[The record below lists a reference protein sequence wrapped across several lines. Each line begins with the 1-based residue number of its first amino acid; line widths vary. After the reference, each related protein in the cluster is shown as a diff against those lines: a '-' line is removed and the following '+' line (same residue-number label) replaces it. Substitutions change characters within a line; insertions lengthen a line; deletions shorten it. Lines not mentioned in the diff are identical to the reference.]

1 MSFSGEELDE
11 FKAESLELL
20 ENAEK
25 QLLSIDS
32 GGDFRAAFDATFRC
46 FHNLKGA
53 AGMMDLENLQVH
65 THKLEELLMSFKEA
79 TSMPKPYVTLFLR
92 GIDAS
97 RILIDGGVVDFSY
110 DVEGDGAASTKPPA
124 TRDTQVPKAPAIRT
138 PELSAEAI
146 DEFLS
151 ECEEIVERVSANLQ
165 AMEAGGET
173 GLAVKSR
180 TDDIYRDIH
189 SMKGSA
195 FLYAYKKL
203 GDLTHAMESSLEK
216 IRHETHLPSKEL
228 LNALFRSLEIIDQY
242 IQLVRSKTDRSTLD
256 LLIPN
261 MENVLNICAV
271 NLPLNFSGT
280 GSIAKPPVSAPIAL
294 QAPMTPQLATTSSM
308 RDAEL
313 YETTKMSDENFSL
326 PSTKDIHQPI
336 VNKESEGATSVRVPI
351 SLLDN
356 LMTLMGEMVL
366 VRNQVIQ
373 FANKSDDLEFSS
385 MSKRLN
391 VVTSE
396 IHEEMMKTRMQPIG
410 NVLTKFNR
418 VVRDLSQDLGKQI
431 NLHLHGTET
440 ELDKSL
446 LEAIKDPLTHIVRN
460 SCDHGIETPEA
471 RRKSGKTEVGNITIR
486 AYHEGGQVIIEIQ
499 DDGKGLHRDA
509 ILQKALEK
517 GLITQAEVPTLTEKQ
532 VFNLI
537 FEAGFSTAAKITNVS
552 GRGVG
557 MDVVRTNIERI
568 GGTVELASAA
578 GSGTKTKIKIPLTL
592 AIIPALIVNSGNG
605 TYAIP
610 QVRLEELVRVEQ
622 SSATHRVEIVHGVP
636 VFRLRG
642 NILPLVDLNA
652 VLTRENRTDYRDGTL
667 NIAVLNADQF
677 SFGLIIDRIQ
687 DTADI
692 VVKPLNRLIKS
703 LQIYS
708 GATVLGDGAVALILD
723 IPGIAKVAR
732 LETAAARAIET
743 SEDLAEKAKA
753 SSEVQDYLIVRLNSP
768 TKHGIVLGFVHR
780 LEEFRRSEIE
790 YSGRLPV
797 VRYRDVILPLISA
810 NEHLGYPPGDSS
822 STFVSVVV
830 IKKKDAL
837 YGLMVDEIMDTL
849 STAADLDSKINA
861 HSGIFGCLNTPQE
874 LIVVIDPFDVIERQ
888 YPNSKQQELYP
899 APSLASG
906 PEAQPVDGQFPKI
919 PATILLAEDT
929 AFFRK
934 AIKAV
939 LEKTGYKVVC
949 ANDGQEAMDL
959 LADPRNTFDLIVSDI
974 EMPRLN
980 GFQLAEAIRK
990 HHTHG
995 KLPMLAVSSRADIH
1009 SMEAGLKAGYDRYLE
1024 KLKPTILLSAVSEL
1038 ITKARKAA

>member
-53 AGMMDLENLQVH
+53 AGMMDLEKLQHH

-97 RILIDGGVVDFSY
+97 RVLIDGGSVEFSY
-110 DVEGDGAASTKPPA
+110 EVEAESQPA
-124 TRDTQVPKAPAIRT
+124 RLPLEQPHPAKAQVAKARQPD
-138 PELSAEAI
+138 LSAEAV

-165 AMEAGGET
+165 TIEGG
-173 GLAVKSR
+173 GGIKSR

-195 FLYAYKKL
+195 YLYSYKKL

-216 IRHETHLPSKEL
+216 IRQETHLPSKEL

-242 IQLVRSKTDRSTLD
+242 ITLVRSQTDRSTLD

-261 MENVLNICAV
+261 LENVLNLCAA
-271 NLPLNFSGT
+271 NLPLNFADTSKT
-280 GSIAKPPVSAPIAL
+280 GASVTLPSPAPVREIQPSEPP
-294 QAPMTPQLATTSSM
+294 
-308 RDAEL
+308 
-313 YETTKMSDENFSL
+313 KMSDDLPNL
-326 PSTKDIHQPI
+326 PSSKEIQQAITG
-336 VNKESEGATSVRVPI
+336 KESEGATSIRVPI
-351 SLLDN
+351 SVLDN

-373 FANKSDDLEFSS
+373 FSNKSDDLEFSS

-410 NVLTKFNR
+410 NVLSKFNR

-471 RRKSGKTEVGNITIR
+471 RRKSGKTEVGNITIKS
-486 AYHEGGQVIIEIQ
+486 YHEGGQVIIEIQ
-499 DDGKGLHRDA
+499 DDGKGLHRNV

-517 GLITQAEVPTLTEKQ
+517 GLITQAEVPNLTEKQ

-537 FEAGFSTAAKITNVS
+537 FEPGFSTAAKITNVS

-568 GGTVELASAA
+568 GGTVELSSTA
-578 GSGTKTKIKIPLTL
+578 GAGTKTRFKIPLTL
-592 AIIPALIVNSGNG
+592 AIIPALIVNSGSG

-622 SSATHRVEIVHGVP
+622 SSTTHRVEIVHGVP

-642 NILPLVDLNA
+642 NILPLVDLNS
-652 VLTRENRTDYRDGTL
+652 VLTRENKTDYRDGTL

-732 LETAAARAIET
+732 LETAAARAIEST
-743 SEDLAEKAKA
+743 EDLAEKNKA
-753 SSEVQDYLIVRLNSP
+753 SLEVQDYLIVRLNSP

-780 LEEFRRSEIE
+780 LEEFSRSDIE

-810 NEHLGYPPGDSS
+810 NEHLGYPEGDKTSP
-822 STFVSVVV
+822 FVSVVV
-830 IKKKDAL
+830 IKKKESL
-837 YGLMVDEIMDTL
+837 YGLIVDEIMDTL
-849 STAADLDSKINA
+849 STSADLDSKINA
-861 HSGIFGCLNTPQE
+861 QNGIFGCLNTPNE
-874 LIVVIDPFDVIERQ
+874 LIVVIDPFDIIERQ
-888 YPNSKQQELYP
+888 YPNSKQQEIYP

-906 PEAQPVDGQFPKI
+906 PAAQPLDGQYPKI

-959 LADPRNTFDLIVSDI
+959 LADPKHTFDLVVSDI

-990 HHTHG
+990 HHTYS
-995 KLPMLAVSSRADIH
+995 KMPMLAVSSRADIH

-1038 ITKARKAA
+1038 ILKGRKAA

>member
-25 QLLSIDS
+25 QLLSIDK

-53 AGMMDLENLQVH
+53 AGMMDLEKLQVH
-65 THKLEELLMSFKEA
+65 THKLEELLMGFKEA

-97 RILIDGGVVDFSY
+97 RILIDGGDVTFNY
-110 DVEGDGAASTKPPA
+110 DVESEPA
-124 TRDTQVPKAPAIRT
+124 PREKPKA

-165 AMEAGGET
+165 TIEGGNEI
-173 GLAVKSR
+173 KPR

-195 FLYAYKKL
+195 YLYGYKKL

-216 IRHETHLPSKEL
+216 IRQETHLPSKEL

-242 IQLVRSKTDRSTLD
+242 VTLVRSKTDRSTLD

-261 MENVLNICAV
+261 LENVLNLCAA
-271 NLPLNFSGT
+271 NLPMNFSEA
-280 GSIAKPPVSAPIAL
+280 AKPTSIDEPVSVPVSKEPP
-294 QAPMTPQLATTSSM
+294 QAVLG
-308 RDAEL
+308 
-313 YETTKMSDENFSL
+313 
-326 PSTKDIHQPI
+326 
-336 VNKESEGATSVRVPI
+336 KESEGATSIRVPI

-373 FANKSDDLEFSS
+373 FSNKSDDLEFVS

-460 SCDHGIETPEA
+460 SCDHGIETPDV
-471 RRKSGKTEVGNITIR
+471 RRKAGKSDVGNLTIKS
-486 AYHEGGQVIIEIQ
+486 YHEGGQVIIEVQ
-499 DDGKGLHRDA
+499 DDGKGLHREV

-517 GLITQAEVPTLTEKQ
+517 GLITQAEVGSYSEKQ

-568 GGTVELASAA
+568 GGTVELASIPGA
-578 GSGTKTKIKIPLTL
+578 GTKTKIKIPLTL
-592 AIIPALIVNSGNG
+592 AIIPALIVSSGNG

-622 SSATHRVEIVHGVP
+622 SSTTSRVEIVHGVP

-642 NILPLVDLNA
+642 NILPLVDLNS
-652 VLTRENRTDYRDGTL
+652 VLTRENRNDYRDGTL

-780 LEEFRRSEIE
+780 LEEFKRSEIE

-810 NEHLGYPPGDSS
+810 NEHLGYPEGTKSS
-822 STFVSVVV
+822 QFVSVVV
-830 IKKKDAL
+830 IKKKEAL
-837 YGLMVDEIMDTL
+837 YGLIVDEIMDTL
-849 STAADLDSKINA
+849 STSADLDSKINA
-861 HSGIFGCLNTPQE
+861 QNGIFGCLNTPNE
-874 LIVVIDPFDVIERQ
+874 LIVIIDPFDIIERQ

-899 APSLASG
+899 APSLAADSG
-906 PEAQPVDGQFPKI
+906 AQAVDGKFPKI

-939 LEKTGYKVVC
+939 LEKTGYRVVC

-959 LADPRNTFDLIVSDI
+959 LADPKNTFDLVVSDI

-990 HHTHG
+990 HHAHS

-1024 KLKPTILLSAVSEL
+1024 KLKPNILLSAVSEL
-1038 ITKARKAA
+1038 ILKARKAA